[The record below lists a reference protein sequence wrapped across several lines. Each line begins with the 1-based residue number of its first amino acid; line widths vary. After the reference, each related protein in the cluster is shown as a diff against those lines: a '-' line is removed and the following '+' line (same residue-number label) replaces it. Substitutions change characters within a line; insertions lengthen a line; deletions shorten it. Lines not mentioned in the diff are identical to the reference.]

1 MAANRLA
8 EFMRESK
15 HNMLF
20 SISSSRLSRAAL
32 ITFLWGGLLALAP
45 LAALATGTV
54 TLAWDPS
61 PGTNA
66 IANYNLY
73 YGVASATYTNVVSA
87 GTNTTASVSNLVEG
101 ATYYFAATAVD
112 INGLESDYSTE
123 VSTLIPVKLTNQ
135 PPTLN
140 ALANITINESAGL
153 QTVNLAGIT
162 SGATN
167 EVQTLTVTT
176 ASSNPALIPTPAIS
190 YTSPNITGSITFTPV
205 AFAYG
210 SATITVTV
218 NDGGTSN
225 NVVSQSFTVTVN
237 PVNQPPTLNALANV
251 TINESAGLQT
261 VNLSGITS
269 GAANEVQTL
278 TVTASSSNTG
288 LIPTPTVSYTSPNA
302 TGSITFTPVALA
314 YGSATITVTV
324 NDGGTSNNVVSRT
337 FLVTVN
343 PVNQPPTLNALA
355 NVTINESAGLQTV
368 NLAGITS
375 GAINEVQTLT
385 VTASSSNTGLIP
397 TPTVTYTSPN
407 ASGSISFTPVALA
420 YGSATITVTVNDG
433 GTSNNVVSR
442 TFVVTVNPV
451 NQPPTLS
458 ALANVTINESAGLQT
473 VNLAG
478 ISSGAANEV
487 QTLTVTASSS
497 NPALIPTP
505 TVNYTSP
512 NAAGSITFT
521 PVALVYGSATI
532 TVTVNDGGTSNN
544 VVSQSFTVTVNPVN
558 QPPTLNA
565 LADVTINENSGLQ
578 TVNLA
583 GISSG
588 APNENQTLAVTA
600 SSSNTGLIP
609 TPMVTYTS
617 PNATG
622 SIRFTPV
629 ASAYGLATITVTV
642 NDGGTSNNVVSRS
655 FTVTV
660 NQVVPPPTISSI
672 TNLVI
677 AMDSAT
683 APIPFTISSTTT
695 PAANLIVSGSSD
707 NPTLVLPADIVFG
720 GAGSSRTATVTPEP
734 GQTGRANITLTVSD
748 GTNTANRVFVL
759 TVRQRPAAPGN
770 LRVAG
775 IGP

>member
-1 MAANRLA
+1 VAANRLA

-20 SISSSRLSRAAL
+20 SISSTRLSRAAL

-190 YTSPNITGSITFTPV
+190 YTSPN
-205 AFAYG
+205 
-210 SATITVTV
+210 
-218 NDGGTSN
+218 
-225 NVVSQSFTVTVN
+225 
-237 PVNQPPTLNALANV
+237 
-251 TINESAGLQT
+251 
-261 VNLSGITS
+261 
-269 GAANEVQTL
+269 
-278 TVTASSSNTG
+278 
-288 LIPTPTVSYTSPNA
+288 A

-314 YGSATITVTV
+314 
-324 NDGGTSNNVVSRT
+324 
-337 FLVTVN
+337 
-343 PVNQPPTLNALA
+343 
-355 NVTINESAGLQTV
+355 
-368 NLAGITS
+368 
-375 GAINEVQTLT
+375 
-385 VTASSSNTGLIP
+385 
-397 TPTVTYTSPN
+397 
-407 ASGSISFTPVALA
+407 
-420 YGSATITVTVNDG
+420 
-433 GTSNNVVSR
+433 
-442 TFVVTVNPV
+442 
-451 NQPPTLS
+451 
-458 ALANVTINESAGLQT
+458 
-473 VNLAG
+473 
-478 ISSGAANEV
+478 
-487 QTLTVTASSS
+487 
-497 NPALIPTP
+497 
-505 TVNYTSP
+505 
-512 NAAGSITFT
+512 
-521 PVALVYGSATI
+521 YGSATI

-588 APNENQTLAVTA
+588 AANENQTLAVTA

-672 TNLVI
+672 ANLVI

-683 APIPFTISSTTT
+683 APIPFTIGSTTT
-695 PAANLIVSGSSD
+695 PAANLILSGSSD

-748 GTNTANRVFVL
+748 GTNTANSVFLL
-759 TVRQRPAAPGN
+759 TVRQRPASPGN

-775 IGP
+775 TGP